1 MSVSVSVC
9 VCLPLCSQFLK
20 SHPSSRIAQVCRN
33 EFPSEAPVGGNRRES
48 WEVLPDFLPSWE
60 QERSQEL

>member
-1 MSVSVSVC
+1 MSPFVFSIPEEP
-9 VCLPLCSQFLK
+9 PLFAN
-20 SHPSSRIAQVCRN
+20 SRRAQVCRN

-48 WEVLPDFLPSWE
+48 WEVLPDFLPLWE